1 MIMEELKELRKR
13 ASLTQS
19 EAASLFGISR
29 KTYIKYENH
38 PEKAN
43 RALYKLYCDQLR
55 ELSLVDE
62 EHGILSLDDIK
73 DNTKSILDKYDVTS
87 CILFGSYAKGKAR
100 EDSDIDMIVDCD
112 ISGLAFFGLVEELR
126 EALHKKIDLLDISQL
141 LNNKELL
148 SEVLKDGIRIY
159 G

>member
-1 MIMEELKELRKR
+1 MEDLKELRKR
-13 ASLTQS
+13 AGLTQNDV
-19 EAASLFGISR
+19 ASLFDISR

-38 PEKAN
+38 PDKAN
-43 RALYKLYCDQLR
+43 KTLYKAYCDQLR

-73 DNTKSILDKYDVTS
+73 NGTKSVLDRYEVRS
-87 CILFGSYAKGKAR
+87 CILFGSYAKSKAR
-100 EDSDIDMIVDCD
+100 EDSDIDLIIDCD

-126 EALHKKIDLLDISQL
+126 EALHKRIDLLDISQL
-141 LNNKELL
+141 LNNRELL